1 MNFANNNI
9 LLILISLVFIY
20 AVLSI
25 LVSILTEWWN
35 SYFKERGLFLKDS
48 IYKLLK
54 DPLNKD
60 YGYLFY
66 NHVTIAGLK
75 SAPDRDPHYISGTMF
90 AEALI
95 DIIAQQVVNNQ
106 KVKMVINSDG
116 TREYQMESNPIPSDI
131 MERFQLGVSGMNT
144 SPFADLMQS
153 FIDKARSSI
162 TENKN
167 QYDLLKSQIEK
178 WYNDYMDRVSGWYKT
193 KQRKKFII
201 AGFAV
206 AIALNVDSLHLLKV
220 LSMDGDLRTRLV
232 ASAEQT
238 VDNMKRDSSAL
249 NSSSDMMKTVF
260 IKQDSLQKSRTF
272 RIDTANVQKFL
283 CQFNKLDSTR
293 RINNFIAMKNIKKL
307 DSALYL
313 VSELN
318 IPIGW
323 SGGSAPLSWFRSS
336 GEKATILSSAQN
348 PGLASYLNA
357 RNNHPDGWDVFKYF
371 IGIIVSGISLSFGA
385 PFWFDILA
393 KFVNIRRSGKI
404 PDGNQS
410 TKS

>member
-1 MNFANNNI
+1 MNFADNNI

-35 SYFKERGLFLKDS
+35 SYFKERGIFLKDS

-75 SAPDRDPHYISGTMF
+75 SAPDRDPHYISSTMF
-90 AEALI
+90 AEVLI
-95 DIIAQQVVNNQ
+95 DLIAQHPVNNQ
-106 KVKMVINSDG
+106 KVQVVILSDG
-116 TREYQMESNPIPSDI
+116 IREYQMESSSVPGDI
-131 MERFQLGVSGMNT
+131 MARFQLGVSGMNT

-153 FIDKARSSI
+153 FIDKSASS
-162 TENKN
+162 ENK
-167 QYDLLKSQIEK
+167 YAELKTHIER

-193 KQRKKFII
+193 KQRKKFLI

-206 AIALNVDSLHLLKV
+206 AIVLNVDSLHLLKM
-220 LSMDGDLRTRLV
+220 LSLDPDLKNRMVESAELTAANMRKDSTLRTDV
-232 ASAEQT
+232 
-238 VDNMKRDSSAL
+238 SSMTKVV
-249 NSSSDMMKTVF
+249 SISKSDTPNLRSFQIDEERAME
-260 IKQDSLQKSRTF
+260 ILQKL
-272 RIDTANVQKFL
+272 NEW
-283 CQFNKLDSTR
+283 DSTR
-293 RINNFIAMKNIKKL
+293 KVADSTAKNDLKQL
-307 DSALYL
+307 NEALNL

-318 IPIGW
+318 VPIGW
-323 SGGSAPLSWFRSS
+323 SETSAPLSWFQS
-336 GEKATILSSAQN
+336 EKENTLMTSKN
-348 PGLASYLNA
+348 PGLVRYLNE
-357 RNNHPDGWDVFKYF
+357 RNNDPDTGTVLKYL
-371 IGIIVSGISLSFGA
+371 IGIIISGISLSFGA
-385 PFWFDILA
+385 PFWFDLLV

-404 PDGNQS
+404 PEGNPT

>member
-1 MNFANNNI
+1 MNFADNNI

-35 SYFKERGLFLKDS
+35 AYFKERGIFLKDS

-95 DIIAQQVVNNQ
+95 DIISQQVINNQ
-106 KVKMVINSDG
+106 KVKVVINADG
-116 TREYQMESNPIPSDI
+116 TREYQMENNTIPGDI
-131 MERFQLGVSGMNT
+131 VERFQLGVSGMNT
-144 SPFADLMQS
+144 SPFSDLMQS
-153 FIDKARSSI
+153 FIDKSALS
-162 TENKN
+162 ENK
-167 QYDLLKSQIEK
+167 YAELKTHIER

-206 AIALNVDSLHLLKV
+206 AIILNVDSLHLLKM
-220 LSMDGDLRTRLV
+220 LSLDPDLKNRMV
-232 ASAEQT
+232 ESAEQT
-238 VDNMKRDSSAL
+238 AANIRKDSTFRTDISSMTKVVSIPQNEMQRTRSFQIDTVRAMEILNKLNAWDSARKIADSTAKKDLKQLNDAL
-249 NSSSDMMKTVF
+249 N
-260 IKQDSLQKSRTF
+260 
-272 RIDTANVQKFL
+272 
-283 CQFNKLDSTR
+283 
-293 RINNFIAMKNIKKL
+293 
-307 DSALYL
+307 L
-313 VSELN
+313 VAELN
-318 IPIGW
+318 VPIGW
-323 SGGSAPLSWFRSS
+323 SETSAPVSWFQSKKES
-336 GEKATILSSAQN
+336 VLPDSKN
-348 PGLASYLNA
+348 PGLVHYLNE
-357 RNNHPDGWDVFKYF
+357 RNNDPDTGTVLKYL
-371 IGIIVSGISLSFGA
+371 IGIIISGISLSFGA
-385 PFWFDILA
+385 PFWFELLV
-393 KFVNIRRSGKI
+393 KFVNVRRSGKI
-404 PDGNQS
+404 PEGNTP

>member
-1 MNFANNNI
+1 MNFTDNNI

-35 SYFKERGLFLKDS
+35 SRFKERGIFLKDS

-75 SAPDRDPHYISGTMF
+75 SAPDRDPHYISGAMF

-106 KVKMVINSDG
+106 KVKVVINPDG
-116 TREYQMESNPIPSDI
+116 TREYQMESNTIPGDI
-131 MERFQLGVSGMNT
+131 MDRFQMGVSGMNT

-153 FIDKARSSI
+153 FIDKSAHSD
-162 TENKN
+162 KK
-167 QYDLLKSQIEK
+167 YADLKAHIEK

-193 KQRKKFII
+193 KQRKKFLI

-206 AIALNVDSLHLLKV
+206 AIVLNVDSLHLLKM
-220 LSMDGDLRTRLV
+220 LSLDPDLKNRMV

-238 VDNMKRDSSAL
+238 AANIRKDSTL
-249 NSSSDMMKTVF
+249 RTDISSMTKVVSISKSDMQNARSF
-260 IKQDSLQKSRTF
+260 Q
-272 RIDTANVQKFL
+272 IDTVRAMEILK
-283 CQFNKLDSTR
+283 KLNEWDSTR
-293 RINNFIAMKNIKKL
+293 KIADSTAKKDL
-307 DSALYL
+307 KQLNEALNL
-313 VSELN
+313 VTELN

-323 SGGSAPLSWFRSS
+323 SETSAPASWFQSKKTETDTLVTS
-336 GEKATILSSAQN
+336 KN
-348 PGLASYLNA
+348 PGLVRYLNE
-357 RNNHPDGWDVFKYF
+357 RNNDPDAGTVLKYL
-371 IGIIVSGISLSFGA
+371 IGIIISGISLSFGA
-385 PFWFDILA
+385 PFWFELLV

-404 PDGNQS
+404 PEGNQP
-410 TKS
+410 TKP

>member
-1 MNFANNNI
+1 MNFADNNI

-35 SYFKERGLFLKDS
+35 AYFKERGIFLKDS

-95 DIIAQQVVNNQ
+95 DLIAQQVVNNQ
-106 KVKMVINSDG
+106 KVKVAINPDG
-116 TREYQMESNPIPSDI
+116 TREYQMENNTIPGDI
-131 MERFQLGVSGMNT
+131 VERFQLGVSGMNT
-144 SPFADLMQS
+144 SPFSDLMQS
-153 FIDKARSSI
+153 FIDKSAHS
-162 TENKN
+162 ENK
-167 QYDLLKSQIEK
+167 YAELKVHIER

-206 AIALNVDSLHLLKV
+206 AIVLNVDSLHLLKM
-220 LSMDGDLRTRLV
+220 LSLDPDLKNRMV
-232 ASAEQT
+232 ESAEQT
-238 VDNMKRDSSAL
+238 AANIRKDS
-249 NSSSDMMKTVF
+249 
-260 IKQDSLQKSRTF
+260 TF
-272 RIDTANVQKFL
+272 RTDISSMTKVVSIPQNEMQRTRSFQIDTARAMEIL
-283 CQFNKLDSTR
+283 NKLNAWDSTR
-293 RINNFIAMKNIKKL
+293 KIADSTAKNDLKQL
-307 DSALYL
+307 NDALNL
-313 VSELN
+313 VTELN
-318 IPIGW
+318 VPIGW
-323 SGGSAPLSWFRSS
+323 SETSAPVSWFQSKKENVLPDS
-336 GEKATILSSAQN
+336 KN
-348 PGLASYLNA
+348 PGLVRYLNE
-357 RNNHPDGWDVFKYF
+357 RNNNPDTGTVLKYL
-371 IGIIVSGISLSFGA
+371 IGIIISGISLSFGA
-385 PFWFDILA
+385 PFWFELLV
-393 KFVNIRRSGKI
+393 KFVNVRRSGKI
-404 PDGNQS
+404 PEGNTP